1 MTRQFSP
8 FLAWQMAAIYTITL
22 LYHKVC
28 INWENSAWFYPCN
41 GSTALGEK
49 RPLPPGILGGVYAL
63 VGGSPIYRI
72 QWDTKEQERQEQ
84 IDGLEK
90 ALNTLLGITEEADNG

>member
-1 MTRQFSP
+1 MTKQFYVQLDSQNRITDVIEMP
-8 FLAWQMAAIYTITL
+8 HEGYQPVELA
-22 LYHKVC
+22 V
-28 INWENSAWFYPCN
+28 
-41 GSTALGEK
+41 
-49 RPLPPGILGGVYAL
+49 PLPPGILGGAYEL

-90 ALNTLLGITEEADNG
+90 ALNTLLGITEEADNGYSHAPGGRAADR

>member
-1 MTRQFSP
+1 MTKQFYVQVDEMNRITDVVEMP
-8 FLAWQMAAIYTITL
+8 HEGYQPVELA
-22 LYHKVC
+22 V
-28 INWENSAWFYPCN
+28 
-41 GSTALGEK
+41 
-49 RPLPPGILGGVYAL
+49 PLPPGILGGAYAL
-63 VGGSPIYRI
+63 VGDSPIYRI

>member
-1 MTRQFSP
+1 M
-8 FLAWQMAAIYTITL
+8 
-22 LYHKVC
+22 
-28 INWENSAWFYPCN
+28 
-41 GSTALGEK
+41 
-49 RPLPPGILGGVYAL
+49 PLPPGILGGAYAL

-90 ALNTLLGITEEADNG
+90 ALNTLLGITEEANNG